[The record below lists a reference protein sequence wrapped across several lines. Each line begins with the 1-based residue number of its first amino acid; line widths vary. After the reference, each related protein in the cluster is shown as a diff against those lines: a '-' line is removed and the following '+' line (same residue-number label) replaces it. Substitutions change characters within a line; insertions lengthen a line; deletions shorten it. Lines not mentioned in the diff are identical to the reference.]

1 MPVFFFF
8 LEDDTSSGEASSW
21 SEALPSLAKTEAGA
35 GALPPFAN
43 SFTCWEA
50 GVSSPDQ
57 RWASVRLD
65 PGLRAVG
72 RQFGGC

>member
-1 MPVFFFF
+1 
-8 LEDDTSSGEASSW
+8 
-21 SEALPSLAKTEAGA
+21 
-35 GALPPFAN
+35 
-43 SFTCWEA
+43 
-50 GVSSPDQ
+50 VSSPDQ